1 MSEITFYAKKKLN
14 NYMTLV
20 LETHVPPDHLDCIEM
35 RIYIDKQKYYNN
47 NPESIG
53 EMLDYIRTAILNLD
67 EWCYKEY
74 YYTADDISDILKLD
88 LVQQALIKLLKG
100 DIKTTNL
107 EEWEW

>member
-14 NYMTLV
+14 DYMAIV
-20 LETHVPPDHLDCIEM
+20 LESHIPLKSIDCIEM

-47 NPESIG
+47 DPASIG

-67 EWCYKEY
+67 EWYYKEY
-74 YYTADDISDILKLD
+74 YYTADDISDVLKLD
-88 LVQQALIKLLKG
+88 LVQQALIKLLRS

>member
-14 NYMTLV
+14 DYMAIV
-20 LETHVPPDHLDCIEM
+20 LESHIPPNDLDCIEM
-35 RIYIDKQKYYNN
+35 RLYIDKQKHYNN
-47 NPESIG
+47 DLTSIG
-53 EMLDYIRTAILNLD
+53 EILDCIRTAILNLD
-67 EWCYKEY
+67 EWYYKEY
-74 YYTADDISDILKLD
+74 YYTADDITNVLKLD